1 MITNVERVT
10 DSNFTFPAVTI
21 CTQDLFIR
29 SHYKNDIL
37 LNKTTIYQSN
47 LSMKNFFIGHKFT
60 NVAQETTSTNNTQ
73 SEQMSTEF
81 FKSFYFQYEYQ
92 CLRFNGA
99 INNQP
104 VIINRTDAY
113 LEVNITNLYRQN
125 ISDDEYFVYRPILNS
140 AGFFIEDNYVNSF
153 FQTSPILLTYG
164 KVYLV
169 NILKSEIQE
178 ILDEP
183 YSSCKKLIN
192 DQPYRKV
199 NCIESCLYNKIAT
212 NINCTL
218 QDSLFKID
226 GFKECDLS
234 KVQTY
239 AKSLDLF
246 TQDCTKECPLACE
259 SSKFTAQSSIFLD
272 NSDNSS
278 NLTMLRFTVN
288 DLSSLKITQIPK
300 TNFFSFISADIG
312 GALGLFMGIS
322 VLNFIEIFEFILDV
336 SMISISY

>member
-1 MITNVERVT
+1 
-10 DSNFTFPAVTI
+10 VTI

-60 NVAQETTSTNNTQ
+60 NVAQETTSTNNTK
-73 SEQMSTEF
+73 SEKMSNEF
-81 FKSFYFQYEYQ
+81 FKVLYFQYVYL
-92 CLRFNGA
+92 CVRFNSA

-104 VIINRTDAY
+104 VKINRTDAY
-113 LEVNITNLYRQN
+113 LEVNITNQYRQS
-125 ISDDEYFVYRPILNS
+125 ISNDEYFVYKPILNLMV
-140 AGFFIEDNYVNSF
+140 GIDDNYINSF
-153 FQTSPILLTYG
+153 IQTPTITLPYG
-164 KVYLV
+164 KVHIV

-178 ILDEP
+178 MLDEP
-183 YSSCKKLIN
+183 YSTCKKSAEN
-192 DQPYRKV
+192 QPYRKV
-199 NCIESCLYNKIAT
+199 NCIENCLFNKIAT

-226 GFKECDLS
+226 GLKECDLS

-259 SSKFTAQSSIFLD
+259 SSKFTAQSSIYLENID
-272 NSDNSS
+272 YSS
-278 NLTMLRFTVN
+278 NLTILKFTIN

-322 VLNFIEIFEFILDV
+322 VLNFIEMFEFVLDIFLIT
-336 SMISISY
+336 SSF

>member
-21 CTQDLFIR
+21 CAEDLFTR
-29 SHYKNDIL
+29 SHYKNKIL
-37 LNKTTIYQSN
+37 INETVISQSN
-47 LSMKNFFIGHKFT
+47 ISMKNFLIGYKFT
-60 NVAQETTSTNNTQ
+60 NEARETTPANKSD
-73 SEQMSTEF
+73 SEKMSIEY
-81 FKSFYFQYEYQ
+81 FKAFYFQYVDL

-104 VIINRTDAY
+104 VKLNRTDAY
-113 LEVNITNLYRQN
+113 LEVNITNQYRQN
-125 ISDDEYFVYRPILNS
+125 ISNDEYFVYKPIFNS
-140 AGFFIEDNYVNSF
+140 IILIDDNYINSF
-153 FQTSPILLTYG
+153 IQTPTITLPYG
-164 KVYLV
+164 KAYLV

-178 ILDEP
+178 MLDEP
-183 YSSCKKLIN
+183 YSTCKKSAEN
-192 DQPYRKV
+192 QPYRKV
-199 NCIESCLYNKIAT
+199 NCIENCLFNKIAT

-226 GFKECDLS
+226 GLKECDLS

-246 TQDCTKECPLACE
+246 RQDCVNECPLSCE
-259 SSKFTAQSSIFLD
+259 SSKFTAQSSILLD
-272 NSDNSS
+272 NIDNNS
-278 NLTMLRFTVN
+278 NLTILSFTVN

-322 VLNFIEIFEFILDV
+322 VLNFIEIF
-336 SMISISY
+336 